1 MNQTD
6 AAPAESSSQD
16 AVQRESAPDE
26 GGLTNICIPPYPP
39 DLDCTEIS
47 AVGFQ
52 VVGTDV
58 HGFDADGDG
67 IACDP

>member
-39 DLDCTEIS
+39 DLSC
-47 AVGFQ
+47 A
-52 VVGTDV
+52 DV
-58 HGFDADGDG
+58 SGPIYVTGSDPHGLDGDG
-67 IACDP
+67 DGVACE